1 MGINFKTKGLREKTV
16 NFLLS
21 ICLVVWAI
29 IQIFPLYWLIT
40 FSLKDNAD
48 IFGGNIVGI
57 PKEFIWKNYE
67 KAFVNGKIVLYLM
80 NSVIVT
86 SVTIILTVIF
96 SLMAAY
102 ALTRMKWKFRNST
115 LILFMMGL
123 MIPIHAALL
132 PILLMLRQLKLLN
145 SYWSLIIPYVAFAI
159 PMAIVIFTGFI
170 KSIPKELEESASI
183 DGGSIYRIF
192 FNIIL
197 PLMKPAMSTV
207 AIFTFLQSWNE
218 LMFAVVFISK
228 QSYKTLT
235 VGIQSMSGQYVTEWG
250 PIGAAL
256 VVATLPTII
265 IYLCMSNQVQ
275 KSLVVGAVKG

>member
-102 ALTRMKWKFRNST
+102 ALTRMKWKLRNST
-115 LILFMMGL
+115 LILFMLGL

-132 PILLMLRQLKLLN
+132 PILLMLRQFKLLN

-170 KSIPKELEESASI
+170 KSIPKELEESACI

-192 FNIIL
+192 FSIIL

>member
-1 MGINFKTKGLREKTV
+1 
-16 NFLLS
+16 
-21 ICLVVWAI
+21 
-29 IQIFPLYWLIT
+29 
-40 FSLKDNAD
+40 
-48 IFGGNIVGI
+48 
-57 PKEFIWKNYE
+57 
-67 KAFVNGKIVLYLM
+67 
-80 NSVIVT
+80 
-86 SVTIILTVIF
+86 
-96 SLMAAY
+96 
-102 ALTRMKWKFRNST
+102 
-115 LILFMMGL
+115 
-123 MIPIHAALL
+123 
-132 PILLMLRQLKLLN
+132 MLRQLKLLN

-159 PMAIVIFTGFI
+159 PMAIVIFTGFLR
-170 KSIPKELEESASI
+170 SIPKELEESACI
-183 DGGSIYRIF
+183 DGASIYKIF

-197 PLMKPAMSTV
+197 PLMKPAMATV

-265 IYLCMSNQVQ
+265 IYLFLSNQVQ

>member
-1 MGINFKTKGLREKTV
+1 MSMDFKTKGLREKAV

-21 ICLVVWAI
+21 ICLAVWAI

-40 FSLKDNAD
+40 FSLKNNAD

-57 PKEFIWKNYE
+57 PKEFVWKNYE
-67 KAFVNGKIVLYLM
+67 KAFVNGKVVLYLM

-86 SVTIILTVIF
+86 SVTIILTVVF
-96 SLMAAY
+96 SIMAAY
-102 ALTRMKWKFRNST
+102 ALTRMKWKLRNST

-170 KSIPKELEESASI
+170 KSIPKELEESACI